1 MTDLYTT
8 PLKGS
13 IALSTALHTDH
24 NLLKDNSL
32 YKFIWITEGT
42 ATLIVDHI
50 KTVMKENDIIALTP
64 LQHIVFEEIEG
75 KYKALLFN
83 SNFYCIFGH
92 DNEVSCN
99 GLLFRNNG
107 SLIKMHLSSSEADEL
122 GEILGNLEKEYS
134 TPDNLQE
141 EMLRIMLKRFIIK
154 CTRIAKNYLEITPEN
169 ENMFDI
175 ARQFYVLVDM
185 HFKETKKVMDYATM
199 LNRSPKTITN
209 IFANC
214 NLPSPLQIIHQRT
227 EAEIKRLLLYTGK
240 SAKEI
245 ADILGFEN
253 IATLSRFFKKQTGES
268 ISEFR
273 KANSTK

>member
-13 IALSTALHTDH
+13 IALSTNLHTNSD
-24 NLLKDNSL
+24 LLKDNTL
-32 YKFIWITEGT
+32 YKFIWVTDGSLSVEI
-42 ATLIVDHI
+42 DHI
-50 KTVMKENDIIALTP
+50 ETTLETNDILALTP
-64 LQHIVFEEIEG
+64 LQHIIFKNVDG

-107 SLIKMHLSSSEADEL
+107 SLMKINLDSQEAAEL
-122 GEILGNLEKEYS
+122 GEVLGNLEKEYYTS
-134 TPDNLQE
+134 DNLQE

-154 CTRIAKNYLEITPEN
+154 CTRIAKTHLEITPEN
-169 ENMFDI
+169 ETMFDM
-175 ARQFYVLVDM
+175 ARQFYVLVDT
-185 HFKETKKVMDYATM
+185 HFKEKKKVSDYAAM
-199 LNRSPKTITN
+199 LNRSPKTLTN

-214 NLPSPLQIIHQRT
+214 NLPSPLQVIHQRT
-227 EAEIKRLLLYTGK
+227 EAEIKRLLLYTQK

-245 ADILGFEN
+245 ADILGFED
-253 IATLSRFFKKQTGES
+253 IATLSRFFRKQTGYS

-273 KANSTK
+273 KANHL